1 MKLFSMMQFPPP
13 QFERQHQS
21 YHTIR

>member
-1 MKLFSMMQFPPP
+1 MKLFSMMHFPPP